1 MASIFNPRDPKWVKE
16 TRDILEP
23 QGVYVPNVVEST
35 PRGERGWDIFSR
47 LLKERIIFIG
57 TPIDDTVANITVAQL
72 LYLQSEDATKDINM
86 YINSPGGSI
95 YAGLAI
101 YDTMQWLK
109 PDVSTVC
116 MGMAMSMGAVLLSAG
131 EKGKRFCLP
140 NSTVLIHQPLGG
152 AEGQA
157 ADIEITAR
165 EILRLRRSIYEI
177 LAKHTGQTTERI
189 MQDSDRNYYL
199 SAHQAVEY
207 GLVDEVLAA
216 ENAELERP
224 RLLDQQE
231 ERECHRRVADRVHDE
246 RLLRGRDRARPFVPK
261 ADQQVGREADHAP
274 AREQEQQVG
283 EEDDAVGRPG
293 EGAHGVVVD
302 PDDPDDQEAD

>member
-1 MASIFNPRDPKWVKE
+1 MGAIFNPRDPKWIKE
-16 TRDILEP
+16 SREFLEP
-23 QGVYVPNVVEST
+23 RGVHLPSVVEST

-57 TPIDDTVANITVAQL
+57 TPIDDTVANIAVAQL
-72 LYLQSEDATKDINM
+72 LYLQSEDATKDINL

-116 MGMAMSMGAVLLSAG
+116 MGMAMSMGAVVLAAG
-131 EKGKRFCLP
+131 AKGKRFALP
-140 NSTVLIHQPLGG
+140 NSTMLIHQPLGG

-165 EILRLRRSIYEI
+165 EILRLRRSIYDI
-177 LAKHTGQTTERI
+177 LSYHTGQSPERI

-199 SAHQAVEY
+199 SAPQSVEY
-207 GLVDEVLAA
+207 GLIDEVLTKG
-216 ENAELERP
+216 EDMPER
-224 RLLDQQE
+224 
-231 ERECHRRVADRVHDE
+231 
-246 RLLRGRDRARPFVPK
+246 
-261 ADQQVGREADHAP
+261 
-274 AREQEQQVG
+274 
-283 EEDDAVGRPG
+283 
-293 EGAHGVVVD
+293 
-302 PDDPDDQEAD
+302 

>member
-1 MASIFNPRDPKWVKE
+1 MGTVFDPRDPKWIKE
-16 TRDILEP
+16 SREILEP
-23 QGVYVPNVVEST
+23 RGIIPSVVEST

-57 TPIDDTVANITVAQL
+57 TPIDDQIANVTVAQL

-116 MGMAMSMGAVLLSAG
+116 MGMAMSMGALLLAAG

-165 EILRLRRSIYEI
+165 EILRLRNSRLSMAWLTKFSRTRMLQRAKFQATPHLKRLT
-177 LAKHTGQTTERI
+177 LAHLTHT
-189 MQDSDRNYYL
+189 
-199 SAHQAVEY
+199 
-207 GLVDEVLAA
+207 
-216 ENAELERP
+216 
-224 RLLDQQE
+224 
-231 ERECHRRVADRVHDE
+231 
-246 RLLRGRDRARPFVPK
+246 RGVKYAS
-261 ADQQVGREADHAP
+261 
-274 AREQEQQVG
+274 
-283 EEDDAVGRPG
+283 
-293 EGAHGVVVD
+293 
-302 PDDPDDQEAD
+302 

>member
-1 MASIFNPRDPKWVKE
+1 MGAVFNPNDPKWIKGRAE
-16 TRDILEP
+16 ILEP
-23 QGVYVPNVVEST
+23 RGIIPNVVEST

-57 TPIDDTVANITVAQL
+57 TPIDDMVANVTVAQL
-72 LYLQSEDATKDINM
+72 LFLQSEDATKDINM

-116 MGMAMSMGAVLLSAG
+116 MGMAMSMGAVLLTAG
-131 EKGKRFCLP
+131 QKDKRFCLP

-165 EILRLRRSIYEI
+165 EILRLRRNIYEI

-199 SAHQAVEY
+199 SAEQAVEY
-207 GLVDEVLAA
+207 GLVDEVLT
-216 ENAELERP
+216 E
-224 RLLDQQE
+224 
-231 ERECHRRVADRVHDE
+231 
-246 RLLRGRDRARPFVPK
+246 
-261 ADQQVGREADHAP
+261 
-274 AREQEQQVG
+274 G
-283 EEDDAVGRPG
+283 EEALSR
-293 EGAHGVVVD
+293 
-302 PDDPDDQEAD
+302 